1 MARTTLDERGVR
13 AKLVGAAFVLDHR
26 LAFTLPSQRWT
37 ARAADLLPEPGHEVW
52 GVLWEMADPNALDPY
67 ELRYDRI
74 PISVRQTGNGSGHGG
89 SVDAFTYTVRAEN
102 RAISEALPAP
112 AYLNRMLA
120 GAREA
125 GLPPDYVRFLEGFGS

>member
-1 MARTTLDERGVR
+1 MLARSGRIETAPRWVKGEKAAGASPSRAGHAAAPAAEGTRPCPRRSAAER
-13 AKLVGAAFVLDHR
+13 F
-26 LAFTLPSQRWT
+26 
-37 ARAADLLPEPGHEVW
+37 
-52 GVLWEMADPNALDPY
+52 PNALDPY
-67 ELRYDRI
+67 ERRYDRI